1 VTRDVGAEPGAV
13 ALVGGSQVRFT
24 VTVLSRDQL
33 LQHCL
38 SLPGA
43 WPDQPW
49 EGDVVAK
56 VADKIFAFVGE
67 GSVGV
72 KAGRSRDEADEWLD
86 RYPDDASVMAYIGRY
101 GWNTLRVGG
110 AIDDDEVLEAIEASY
125 ADVVARLPRSKR
137 P

>member
-1 VTRDVGAEPGAV
+1 
-13 ALVGGSQVRFT
+13 
-24 VTVLSRDQL
+24 VLTRDQL
-33 LQHCL
+33 LEHCL
-38 SLPGA
+38 ALPGA
-43 WPDQPW
+43 WPDEPW

-56 VADKIFAFVGE
+56 VGEKIFAFVAD

-86 RYPDDASVMAYIGRY
+86 RYPDDATVMAYIGRY

-110 AIDDDEVLEAIEASY
+110 AIGDDEVLEAIEASY

>member
-1 VTRDVGAEPGAV
+1 MHASTGIACVRLTRRIGCWFT
-13 ALVGGSQVRFT
+13 GS
-24 VTVLSRDQL
+24 VLTRDQL
-33 LQHCL
+33 LEHCL
-38 SLPGA
+38 ALPGA

-56 VADKIFAFVGE
+56 VADKIFAFLGE

-72 KAGRSRDEADEWLD
+72 KAGRSRDEADEWLN

-110 AIDDDEVLEAIEASY
+110 AIGDDELLEAIEASY

>member
-1 VTRDVGAEPGAV
+1 MPAPSTRAV
-13 ALVGGSQVRFT
+13 ALVADPVVRFT

-33 LQHCL
+33 LKHCL
-38 SLPGA
+38 TLPGA

-56 VADKIFAFVGE
+56 VADKIFAFLGD

-72 KAGRSRDEADEWLD
+72 KAGRGRDEADEWLD

-110 AIDDDEVLEAIEASY
+110 AIGDDELLEAIEASY

>member
-1 VTRDVGAEPGAV
+1 
-13 ALVGGSQVRFT
+13 
-24 VTVLSRDQL
+24 VLTRDQL

-38 SLPGA
+38 TLPGA
-43 WPDQPW
+43 WSDEPW

-72 KAGRSRDEADEWLD
+72 KAGRSRDEADEWLE
-86 RYPDDASVMAYIGRY
+86 RYPGDASVMAYIGRY

-110 AIDDDEVLEAIEASY
+110 AIGDDEVLEAVEASY